1 MNLRQLEI
9 FGAVMSTGTT
19 VGAANLLNVSQP
31 AVSQMILHMEDQLK
45 FELFHRQRGRL
56 VPTQEAELL
65 FTRPRKCLKPS
76 RPQGSSLIRSRA
88 N

>member
-19 VGAANLLNVSQP
+19 VGAANMLNVSQP

-45 FELFHRQRGRL
+45 FKLFHRHRGRL
-56 VPTQEAELL
+56 VPTQEAQILYEKAQRV
-65 FTRPRKCLKPS
+65 FEAFEVNKFCRRP
-76 RPQGSSLIRSRA
+76 